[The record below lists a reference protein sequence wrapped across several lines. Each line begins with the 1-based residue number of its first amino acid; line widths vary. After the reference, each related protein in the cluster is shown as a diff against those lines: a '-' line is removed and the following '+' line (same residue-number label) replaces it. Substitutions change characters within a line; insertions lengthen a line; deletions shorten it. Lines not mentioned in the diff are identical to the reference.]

1 MSYNISP
8 SLSDFLHS
16 VWQSL
21 GPFTLLQMVLFHSFW
36 WLIFHC
42 IYMYHIFLIRLSV
55 DGHLGCF
62 HVLTIHCQTSFTKI
76 RSRWIKDLNVRP
88 DTVKLLEENRQNTLW
103 HKLQQYLF
111 YPSPKIMET
120 KTNRWDL
127 CNLKNF
133 CTAKETINKMKRQLT
148 DWEKIFAND
157 MTDKRLFSKIYN
169 FSRSSS
175 PPGDWTR
182 VSCIAG
188 ISFTIWAPARMA
200 IIKKS
205 TDSKCRIFAFTVGGL

>member
-8 SLSDFLHS
+8 SLSDFLQS

-21 GPFTLLQMVLFHSFW
+21 GPFMLLQMVLFHSFW

-42 IYMYHIFLIRLSV
+42 IYIFHIFLIRLSV

-62 HVLTIHCQTSFTKI
+62 HVLTIHYQTSFRKI
-76 RSRWIKDLNVRP
+76 RSRWIKVLNVRP
-88 DTVKLLEENRQNTLW
+88 DTVKLLEENRRNTLW

-111 YPSPKIMET
+111 YPSPRIMET
-120 KTNRWDL
+120 KTNKWDL
-127 CNLKNF
+127 CNLKAF
-133 CTAKETINKMKRQLT
+133 CTAKETIKKMKRQPT

-157 MTDKRLFSKIYN
+157 MTDKRLVSKIYN
-169 FSRSSS
+169 FSRGSS
-175 PPGDWTR
+175 PPGDWTLL
-182 VSCIAG
+182 SCTAG
-188 ISFTIWAPARMA
+188 RSFTIWAPARMA

-205 TDSKCRIFAFTVGGL
+205 TDSKCRVFAFTVSGL